1 MTSQKEAMCGSS
13 RREGALQES
22 RAMKVR
28 ELMERLEEMSPEAEV
43 HIMYQRNYPLQST
56 LLGICESADL
66 LEDEDD
72 ERAGSD
78 VVFLVEGDHVG
89 YGLKSAWRAAS

>member
-1 MTSQKEAMCGSS
+1 VWIIAARKQRK
-13 RREGALQES
+13 RRA
-22 RAMKVR
+22 ATMKVR
-28 ELMERLEEMSPEAEV
+28 ELMERLEEMNPAAEV

-56 LLGICESADL
+56 LLGICESEDL
-66 LEDEDD
+66 LEDEGD